1 MLQQVLPPHLR
12 PRLLQLLVLVLPPLL
27 VVLGQ
32 LLHLE
37 VELELEVLVLH
48 RPVVMEE
55 AVEVAIK
62 IQILLRAILIQL
74 EVIIKTQ
81 IPLEIILI
89 QVEVT
94 IKTQIPLGI
103 ILIQVVW
110 PLILNL
116 TQRKQSRMK

>member
-12 PRLLQLLVLVLPPLL
+12 LLPLLVLVLPPLL

-37 VELELEVLVLH
+37 VELELEAPVLH
-48 RPVVMEE
+48 HPVVMEE

-62 IQILLRAILIQL
+62 TQILLRAILIQL
-74 EVIIKTQ
+74 EV
-81 IPLEIILI
+81 
-89 QVEVT
+89 T
-94 IKTQIPLGI
+94 IKIQIPLGI
-103 ILIQVVW
+103 ILIQLVR

-116 TQRKQSRMK
+116 TQRKQ

>member
-1 MLQQVLPPHLR
+1 MLQQVLPLR

-37 VELELEVLVLH
+37 VELELELEVLVLH
-48 RPVVMEE
+48 HPVVMEE

>member
-1 MLQQVLPPHLR
+1 MLQQVLPPHLL
-12 PRLLQLLVLVLPPLL
+12 PLLVLVLPPLL

>member
-1 MLQQVLPPHLR
+1 MMFLKRRHPVLQQVLH
-12 PRLLQLLVLVLPPLL
+12 PRLLPLL

-32 LLHLE
+32 HLHLG
-37 VELELEVLVLH
+37 VELGLEALVLH
-48 RPVVMEE
+48 HPVVMEE

-74 EVIIKTQ
+74 EVTIKIQ
-81 IPLEIILI
+81 IALGIILI
-89 QVEVT
+89 QVAVT
-94 IKTQIPLGI
+94 IKTQIPLGT